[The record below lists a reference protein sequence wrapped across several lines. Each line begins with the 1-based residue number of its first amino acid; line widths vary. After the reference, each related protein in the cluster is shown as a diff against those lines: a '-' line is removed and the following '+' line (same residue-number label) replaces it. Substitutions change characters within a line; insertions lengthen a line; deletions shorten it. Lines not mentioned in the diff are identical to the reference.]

1 MRTLTGYEASVFPF
15 SLTSDKARDF
25 DFLSSLELVIV
36 DQADVYLMQ
45 NWEHV
50 TVSFATISLALSR

>member
-1 MRTLTGYEASVFPF
+1 MLCS
-15 SLTSDKARDF
+15 SLCSEKKGDF
-25 DFLSSLELVIV
+25 DFLSSIEMVVV

-50 TVSFATISLALSR
+50 LVSWNRKAHKFGLGLLVSGVW

>member
-1 MRTLTGYEASVFPF
+1 MCVCSE
-15 SLTSDKARDF
+15 KERDY

-45 NWEHV
+45 NWDHLLVCFSE
-50 TVSFATISLALSR
+50 RP